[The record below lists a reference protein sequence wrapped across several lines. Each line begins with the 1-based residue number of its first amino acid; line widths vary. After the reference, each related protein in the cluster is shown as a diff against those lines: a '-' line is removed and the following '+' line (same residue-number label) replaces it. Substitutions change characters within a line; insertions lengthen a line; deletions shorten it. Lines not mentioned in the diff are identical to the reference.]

1 MLDVLSFDF
10 MQNALAAGL
19 LVAIAC
25 GVMGSFVVVN
35 RLSGVAGGIA
45 HASYGGVG
53 LACFLGFSPMLGSL
67 GFAILCAMLMGF
79 LTWRDRER
87 ADTLIGVIWA
97 FGMAL
102 GVILTDL
109 TPGYSGDMMSFLFG
123 SILTVPTELLY
134 FMIALL
140 AVILATVSI
149 FFKRLLAISYDP
161 EFSCV
166 RGERVLPLYMMLIVL
181 VALTVVMAVQ
191 AVGLILVIALLTLP
205 AFIAETYS
213 KSLVSMMAIATVIS
227 AVLVICGLFVAYT
240 FNLVTGPVIILL
252 GAILYLVHLVVKK
265 RLPSKV

>member
-1 MLDVLSFDF
+1 MEMLSFDF
-10 MQNALAAGL
+10 MQNALVAGL
-19 LVAIAC
+19 LVAVAC

-35 RLSGVAGGIA
+35 RLSGVAGGVA

-53 LACFLGFSPMLGSL
+53 LACFFGFSPMLGSL
-67 GFAILCAMLMGF
+67 GFALFCALLMGF
-79 LTWRDRER
+79 LTWRDRDR

-97 FGMAL
+97 VGMAL

-134 FMIALL
+134 LMGGLL
-140 AVILATVSI
+140 AVILVTVSVL
-149 FFKRLLAISYDP
+149 FKRFLAISYDP

-166 RGERVLPLYMMLIVL
+166 RGEHVLPLYMTLITL

-205 AFIAETYS
+205 AFIAEVYS
-213 KSLVSMMAIATVIS
+213 KSLVSMMVIATAIS
-227 AVLVICGLFVAYT
+227 AVLVVSGLVVAYS
-240 FNLVTGPVIILL
+240 FNLVAGPVIILL
-252 GAILYLVHLVVKK
+252 GALLYLVHLAVKK
-265 RLPSKV
+265 VISY

>member
-10 MQNALAAGL
+10 MQNAIIAGL

-67 GFAILCAMLMGF
+67 GFAILCALLMGF
-79 LTWRDRER
+79 LTWRDRDR

-97 FGMAL
+97 VGMAL

-134 FMIALL
+134 LMGGLL
-140 AVILATVSI
+140 AVILVTVSV
-149 FFKRLLAISYDP
+149 FFRRFLAISYDP

-166 RGERVLPLYMMLIVL
+166 RGERVLLLYLLLITL
-181 VALTVVMAVQ
+181 IALTVVMAVQ

-205 AFIAETYS
+205 AFIAEAYA
-213 KSLVSMMAIATVIS
+213 KGLVSMMVIASAIS
-227 AVLVICGLFVAYT
+227 AILVVAGLFIAYS
-240 FNLVTGPVIILL
+240 FNFVTGPVIILL
-252 GAILYLVHLVVKK
+252 GALVYLVHLAVKK
-265 RLPSKV
+265 LSR